1 MSDQPTTTAVP
12 NATVSV
18 FPDDIDRLR
27 KWREQTGMTQR
38 AIVRRS
44 LDLFEQ
50 SLESGQVN
58 GGTHGREQPAPG
70 RVVSNPTN
78 PS

>member
-50 SLESGQVN
+50 SLESGQAI
-58 GGTHGREQPAPG
+58 GGAMGVQPAPG
-70 RVVSNPTN
+70 RVDANPTAK
-78 PS
+78 P